1 MDMDEE
7 DVKPKIND
15 EDLSKIRVDDDDLD
29 LQFALNK
36 ARRLKQ
42 RKQFDHDR
50 TAKFLEQ
57 NGLNT
62 IKKETIDADDNNDE
76 ELNNEF
82 PSLEQ
87 STGKKHALKKYDQ
100 FTLNTGCFWGSS

>member
-1 MDMDEE
+1 MIPYRYKKLLFLFFLDEGTRGSIPMDMDEE

-15 EDLSKIRVDDDDLD
+15 EDLSKIKVDDDDLD

-50 TAKFLEQ
+50 TAKFLEENVVSPAQ
-57 NGLNT
+57 NLT
-62 IKKETIDADDNNDE
+62 MT
-76 ELNNEF
+76 
-82 PSLEQ
+82 
-87 STGKKHALKKYDQ
+87 
-100 FTLNTGCFWGSS
+100 SSRAK

>member
-1 MDMDEE
+1 MSLSASYMANFWKHFPRALSWAEISFFWRVIPYRYKKLLFLFFLDEGTRGSIPMDMDEE

-15 EDLSKIRVDDDDLD
+15 EDLSKIKVDDDDLD

-50 TAKFLEQ
+50 TA
-57 NGLNT
+57 
-62 IKKETIDADDNNDE
+62 
-76 ELNNEF
+76 
-82 PSLEQ
+82 
-87 STGKKHALKKYDQ
+87 
-100 FTLNTGCFWGSS
+100 

>member
-15 EDLSKIRVDDDDLD
+15 EDLSKIKVDGDDLD

-50 TAKFLEQ
+50 TAKFLEE
-57 NGLNT
+57 NGLHT
-62 IKKETIDADDNNDE
+62 KVTPIWCC
-76 ELNNEF
+76 LR
-82 PSLEQ
+82 
-87 STGKKHALKKYDQ
+87 
-100 FTLNTGCFWGSS
+100 GCGCVCAG